1 MNRSSVP
8 SMKPE
13 RKATSCDHDARPLR
27 MAAPAVIERA
37 AALLKAVGDPGRLRL
52 LERLARGGEHCV
64 SELAESENEGM
75 STVSQRL
82 RLLRAEHLVSR
93 RREGKHVYYAL
104 SDTHV
109 RELIYAALDHAAE
122 QAAEEGDDR

>member
-1 MNRSSVP
+1 
-8 SMKPE
+8 MKTE
-13 RKATSCDHDARPLR
+13 RNPTSCDHGARPLR
-27 MAAPAVIERA
+27 MATPRVIERA

-82 RLLRAEHLVSR
+82 RLLRAEQLVSR

-104 SDTHV
+104 TDAHV
-109 RELIYAALDHAAE
+109 RELIFAALEHAAE
-122 QAAEEGDDR
+122 QAAE